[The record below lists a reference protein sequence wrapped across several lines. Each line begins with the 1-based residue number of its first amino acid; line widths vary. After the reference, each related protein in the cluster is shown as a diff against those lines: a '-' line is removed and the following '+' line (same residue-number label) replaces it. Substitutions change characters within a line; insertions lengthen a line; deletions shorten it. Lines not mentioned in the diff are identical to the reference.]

1 MTIRIFAATVL
12 LMLAVTPLQ
21 AQDGSME
28 ERVAELRAME
38 PAERRAVLKA
48 MSPEERRGLWFQV
61 KKLDREQDGGA
72 GAETGFY
79 REALAAEGAGNDASA
94 SGQRREAGS
103 RAVGT
108 ITYDDGAG
116 SIDFGG
122 GALVGNR
129 FDTHTGVPVL
139 ASGTVSTVVGVVV
152 PGAGVTNSSA
162 GFVLHGPQT
171 TGGGATA
178 IFSSWTN
185 GLTANTE
192 TVTFTGIG
200 ANYTG
205 DSFHV
210 LFADFANSYVPRL
223 GQGTTNGQGYHGLV
237 GYTGGQGGPDL
248 TGTFDFGEAN
258 NALVRASGNIL
269 PVELMEFGVE

>member
-1 MTIRIFAATVL
+1 MTIR
-12 LMLAVTPLQ
+12 MLAAAVLVGLVVSPLQ

-48 MSPEERRGLWFQV
+48 MAPEERRGLWFQV
-61 KKLDREQDGGA
+61 KKADREQQGGA
-72 GAETGFY
+72 GPEAGFY
-79 REALAAEGAGNDASA
+79 RDALAAEGGGNDASA
-94 SGQRREAGS
+94 QQREAGS

-108 ITYDDGAG
+108 ITYDDGVG
-116 SIDFGG
+116 TVDFGG

-129 FDTHTGVPVL
+129 FDTHTGIPVL

-152 PGAGVTNSSA
+152 PGRSVTNSSA
-162 GFVLHGPQT
+162 GFVLLGPQT
-171 TGGGATA
+171 TGGGASA
-178 IFSSWTN
+178 IFSSWTA
-185 GLTANTE
+185 GLTAGTE

-210 LFADFANSYVPRL
+210 LFGDFANGYVPTL

-237 GYTGGQGGPDL
+237 GYTGGQGPNI
-248 TGTFDFGEAN
+248 TGTFNFGEAY